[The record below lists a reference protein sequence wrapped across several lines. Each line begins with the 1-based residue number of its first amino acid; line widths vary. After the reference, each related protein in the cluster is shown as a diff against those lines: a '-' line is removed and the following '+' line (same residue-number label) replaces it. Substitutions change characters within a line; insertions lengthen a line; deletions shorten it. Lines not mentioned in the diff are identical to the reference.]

1 MKLDVFINIRTGIAL
16 RSPVFHVIL

>member
-1 MKLDVFINIRTGIAL
+1 MKLDVFINIRTGISL